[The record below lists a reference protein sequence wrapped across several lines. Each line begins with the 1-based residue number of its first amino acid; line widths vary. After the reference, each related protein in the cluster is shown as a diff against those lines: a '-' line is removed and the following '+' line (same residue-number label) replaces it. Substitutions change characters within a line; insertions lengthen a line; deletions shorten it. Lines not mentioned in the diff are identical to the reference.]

1 MAWSDLFT
9 GLSLLLIFEGLMP
22 FIFPTRWKNLI
33 AQVNG
38 MSDAQIRVIALISI
52 ILGLLLLTW
61 IRH

>member
-1 MAWSDLFT
+1 
-9 GLSLLLIFEGLMP
+9 LLIFEGLMP

-38 MSDAQIRVIALISI
+38 MSDAQIRVIAFISI